1 MELCPE
7 KHRHR
12 QCRIGQGR
20 GDHIDGEHLRC
31 KSRQFFPVIH
41 IAGAFPH
48 RIGGDAKACKQQ
60 KIPADGACKV
70 HFAQVFHL
78 KNIGR
83 IRKGDQRED
92 NIHQCFECAHRC
104 IQAQRFFHI
113 AESPTGFPRIS
124 LFAVLLILQNKF
136 PSWYHSSY
144 QISARSSL
152 CDIINL

>member
-12 QCRIGQGR
+12 QYRIGQGR

-41 IAGAFPH
+41 IAGTLTH
-48 RIGGDAKACKQQ
+48 RIGGDAKARKQQ

-78 KNIGR
+78 KDIGSV
-83 IRKGDQRED
+83 GECDERED

-124 LFAVLLILQNKF
+124 LFAILLILQNKF